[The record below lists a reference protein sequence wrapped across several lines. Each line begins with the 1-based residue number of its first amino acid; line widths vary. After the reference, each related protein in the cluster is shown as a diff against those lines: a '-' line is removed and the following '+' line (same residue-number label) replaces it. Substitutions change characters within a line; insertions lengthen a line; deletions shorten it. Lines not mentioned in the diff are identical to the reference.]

1 MKNLKKLSRNELK
14 SVSGAKLY
22 PGNTAGGNCADTCTP
37 TGGGTDDGCRQYGL
51 VCGFFQCNGQLVNRC
66 MPFGG

>member
-14 SVSGAKLY
+14 SLNGGKKLPPYIGGGSG
-22 PGNTAGGNCADTCTP
+22 GGCADMCTP

-51 VCGFFQCNGQLVNRC
+51 VCGFFQCGVNDWGNRC
-66 MPFGG
+66 Q